1 MGEGGD
7 DEYVAQRNR
16 PVQARTAR
24 RNGWTKPRRED
35 FLIELAA
42 SCNIVR
48 AVALV
53 DMSPSSAYRLRKR
66 DSEFAAQW
74 QAALEIGYERLETAL
89 VRRALEAVGEIAIE
103 ALDDRAEPVEKVT
116 VDQAIAILRSHRES
130 IRQGRARQLKPQAR
144 HLATQ
149 EETDAAL
156 IHRIRMVERHRA
168 ANALPTGSEEPGSPG
183 PACT

>member
-16 PVQARTAR
+16 PVQARKAR
-24 RNGWTKPRRED
+24 SNGWTKVRREE

-48 AVALV
+48 ATALV
-53 DMSPSSAYRLRKR
+53 EMSPSSAYRLRQR
-66 DSEFAAQW
+66 DGEFAAQW
-74 QAALEIGYERLETAL
+74 QAALTVGYERLETAL
-89 VRRALEAVGEIAIE
+89 VRRALETIGEIAIE
-103 ALDDRAEPVEKVT
+103 ALDERAEPVEKMT

-130 IRQGRARQLKPQAR
+130 IRQGRVRRRKPQPR
-144 HLATQ
+144 EIATQ

-156 IHRIRMVERHRA
+156 VKRFHMVERHRA
-168 ANALPTGSEEPGSPG
+168 ANRPPPGSEGTGDGEAP
-183 PACT
+183 CT